1 MKKAILCVMLFL
13 GCIYADNRWT
23 SYLFSNDY
31 TTVRQGI
38 RLGGDLNAR
47 WRGMTP
53 LYNACRS
60 GWGETVEL
68 MIERGADLN
77 AQSYGETP
85 LLKVAGKRVNDV
97 VLARILIE
105 NGAKINVQDSQGN
118 TPLYHA
124 VMNKNPKMIK
134 LLLENG
140 ADMYLQ
146 NKKGDSP
153 ARFILSKKSMPSVSF
168 DSPDLMLSSQPFLLG
183 KNSATIGVVNKSSQ
197 FMKITQV
204 AVYFNGDLAGEAQV
218 SITIPPKAKNE
229 NIAMVKLLASMY
241 KSFKIDEEGKTGVSY
256 GMAIE
261 YSLDGSQKSFEESK
275 KVELVLW

>member
-1 MKKAILCVMLFL
+1 MRKLVFCMLLFL
-13 GCIYADNRWT
+13 GFAYADNRWT

-85 LLKVAGKRVNDV
+85 LIKVAGKKVNDV
-97 VLARILIE
+97 TLARILIE
-105 NGAKINVQDSQGN
+105 NGAKVNVQDAQGN

-124 VMNKNPKMIK
+124 VMNKNSKMIT
-134 LLLENG
+134 LLLDNG
-140 ADMYLQ
+140 ADMYIQ

-153 ARFILSKKSMPSVSF
+153 ARFILAKKSMPSVSF
-168 DSPDLMLSSQPFLLG
+168 DSRDLMLSSQPFLLG
-183 KNSATIGVVNKSSQ
+183 KNVATIGVMNKSSQ

-204 AVYFNGDLAGEAQV
+204 AVYFNGDLAGEMQV
-218 SITIPPKAKNE
+218 NISIPPKTKNP
-229 NIAMVKLLASMY
+229 NVARVKLLGSMY
-241 KSFKIDEEGKTGVSY
+241 RSFKIRDNGRSDVSY
-256 GMAIE
+256 GLAIE
-261 YSLDGSQKSFEESK
+261 YSLDGSQKSFEDSK
-275 KVELVLW
+275 DVELVLW

>member
-1 MKKAILCVMLFL
+1 MKKLVFCVLLFL
-13 GCIYADNRWT
+13 GFVYADNRWT

-60 GWGETVEL
+60 GWAETVEL

-85 LLKVAGKRVNDV
+85 LIKVAGKKVNDV
-97 VLARILIE
+97 TLARILIE

-124 VMNKNPKMIK
+124 VMNKNSKMIK
-134 LLLENG
+134 LLLDNG
-140 ADMYLQ
+140 ADMYIQ

-168 DSPDLMLSSQPFLLG
+168 DSSDLMLSSQPFLLG
-183 KNSATIGVVNKSSQ
+183 KNVATIGVVNKSSQ

-218 SITIPPKAKNE
+218 NISIPPKAKNP
-229 NIAMVKLLASMY
+229 NVALVKLLSSMY
-241 KSFKIDEEGKTGVSY
+241 KSFKIREDGRSAVSY
-256 GMAIE
+256 GLAIE
-261 YSLDGSQKSFEESK
+261 YSLDGSQKSFENSK
-275 KVELVLW
+275 DVELVLW

>member
-1 MKKAILCVMLFL
+1 MKKLAFITLLL
-13 GCIYADNRWT
+13 GFVYAENRWT
-23 SYLFSNDY
+23 SYLFSDDY

-53 LYNACRS
+53 IYNACRS
-60 GWGETVEL
+60 GWAETVEL
-68 MIERGADLN
+68 MIDRGADLN
-77 AQSYGETP
+77 AESYGETP
-85 LLKVAGKRVNDV
+85 LLKVAGKKVNDV
-97 VLARILIE
+97 ALAKVLIE

-124 VMNKNPKMIK
+124 VMNKNSKMIK

-140 ADMYLQ
+140 ADMYIQ

-168 DSPDLMLSSQPFLLG
+168 DSPELMLSSQPFLLG
-183 KNSATIGVVNKSSQ
+183 KNVAKVGVVNKSNQ

-204 AVYFNGDLAGEAQV
+204 AVYFNGDLVGESQV
-218 SITIPPKAKNE
+218 SVSIPPKAKNA
-229 NIAMVKLLASMY
+229 NVATIKLLGSMY
-241 KSFKIDEEGKTGVSY
+241 KSFKINNKGQSDVSY
-256 GMAIE
+256 GLAVE
-261 YSLDGSQKSFEESK
+261 YSLDGSQKSFEDSK
-275 KVELVLW
+275 DVELVLW